1 MVDAYPVDLG
11 GIVPYS
17 QCRLNHVR
25 HFGFVFVNATGFVYC
40 SVVCSRCCVLLFYPA
55 HAVRFIDVRG
65 SYVPHCKGYFRRQ
78 VFLWCAT
85 FSVFPLDGVSFPGHF
100 LVKLEIDDGAI
111 VLDPYFGGISLTE
124 DDLEDR
130 IQEYYGEQLKRH
142 HYQGLLATSSKKIS
156 SSESCVICVT
166 YTWKKNN
173 GRKLSPWPIPWLASI
188 PTKPTP

>member
-85 FSVFPLDGVSFPGHF
+85 FSVFTPSRPNMAFERDAPKARAPQFYVMRFFWFMLYRSNH
-100 LVKLEIDDGAI
+100 KE
-111 VLDPYFGGISLTE
+111 
-124 DDLEDR
+124 EDR
-130 IQEYYGEQLKRH
+130 YEYDSGVQGVRSKGKRD
-142 HYQGLLATSSKKIS
+142 
-156 SSESCVICVT
+156 
-166 YTWKKNN
+166 
-173 GRKLSPWPIPWLASI
+173 
-188 PTKPTP
+188 